1 MRKTSWWIGILLLL
15 ALWATRLNALELLPI
30 HNDEGLH
37 LTRAVEVWNGHPFWA
52 ISDGKIINHWL
63 IAAFYPQNEPVFAGR
78 IATLFVSMIGL
89 AAGYALVYRLF
100 GGVAAVLAGALW
112 IFCPYLFFY
121 ERLAF
126 SDAEAGSLVVLA
138 LWAALRLDS
147 LHRFYSDSLPCIRG
161 RAGVGVLRPFILIGL
176 AFAAAT
182 LFKFTAVP
190 YALAILLVVVVANQ
204 LSWRQ
209 RITGLV
215 VIAVTGALCFAVPL
229 IYLTLKGE
237 NFFAIALGWVGG
249 SSGGKPSFVANLT
262 RLWEQVT
269 GYGSITWALLLA
281 VGLLMLLLAATGILR
296 GKRIRPDQRQLI
308 GALLLGGLLPL
319 LIILFLG
326 REVLS
331 RHWVV
336 TLPLLLTLGGAGL
349 GIGLNRVRDASARQ
363 LVAGFGVL
371 ALFFGIVPFFLTAY
385 TNPAALPLPADARY
399 EHITSHSSGY
409 GLREAMQALP
419 QTITRRDLPII
430 GSMFADSCHRANFY
444 AVGGLTL
451 SCVGAP

>member
-1 MRKTSWWIGILLLL
+1 LVVFVANRLSWWQ
-15 ALWATRLNALELLPI
+15 R
-30 HNDEGLH
+30 
-37 LTRAVEVWNGHPFWA
+37 
-52 ISDGKIINHWL
+52 
-63 IAAFYPQNEPVFAGR
+63 
-78 IATLFVSMIGL
+78 
-89 AAGYALVYRLF
+89 
-100 GGVAAVLAGALW
+100 
-112 IFCPYLFFY
+112 
-121 ERLAF
+121 
-126 SDAEAGSLVVLA
+126 SL
-138 LWAALRLDS
+138 
-147 LHRFYSDSLPCIRG
+147 
-161 RAGVGVLRPFILIGL
+161 
-176 AFAAAT
+176 
-182 LFKFTAVP
+182 
-190 YALAILLVVVVANQ
+190 
-204 LSWRQ
+204 
-209 RITGLV
+209 GLV

-249 SSGGKPSFVANLT
+249 SSGGQPSFVANLT
-262 RLWEQVT
+262 RLWEQLT

-363 LVAGFGVL
+363 LMSGFGVA

-419 QTITRRDLPII
+419 QTITRRDLPLI

-451 SCVGAP
+451 SCVGAPGVADIEAALNAHQAVYVLSDTAPLIGVDVTALKAKATLIAAYPRPGETADNASVVLWLLENP